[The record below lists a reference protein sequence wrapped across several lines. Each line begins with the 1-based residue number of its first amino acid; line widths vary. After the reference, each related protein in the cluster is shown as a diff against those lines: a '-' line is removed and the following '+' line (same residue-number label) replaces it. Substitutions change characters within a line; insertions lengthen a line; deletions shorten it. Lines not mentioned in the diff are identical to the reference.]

1 MEYVLSPLL
10 QELIQALRYLP
21 GVGPKSAQRM
31 AFHLL
36 QNDVVKAKHLA
47 TTITH
52 SLTHI
57 THCQQC
63 RMLTE
68 KTVCHIC
75 SNTKRNQQ
83 KICIVENPL
92 DTFAI
97 EQTAS
102 FNGRYFVLMGHL
114 SPIDGIG
121 PEKIG
126 IPLLLEQ
133 LKKSPVEE
141 IILALSATVEG
152 QTTSHYIANLV
163 RSLPVQVTRLAHGI
177 PIGSELEYT
186 DGNTLTH
193 ALIDRKSFAFID

>member
-1 MEYVLSPLL
+1 MSFSPLIN
-10 QELIQALRYLP
+10 ELIQALRYLP

-36 QNDVVKAKHLA
+36 QNNTEKAKQLSSVIA
-47 TTITH
+47 R
-52 SLTHI
+52 SLTHV

-68 KTVCHIC
+68 TALCQIC
-75 SNTKRNQQ
+75 NNAKRNHR
-83 KICIVENPL
+83 KICIVESPMDML
-92 DTFAI
+92 AI
-97 EQTAS
+97 EQTAT

-133 LKKSPVEE
+133 LENSEVEE
-141 IILALSATVEG
+141 VILALSATVEG
-152 QTTSHYIANLV
+152 QTTSHYIANMT
-163 RSLPVQVTRLAHGI
+163 RHLPVTVTRLAHGL
-177 PIGSELEYT
+177 PMGSELEYT

-193 ALIDRKSFAFID
+193 AFMDRKHFAFTD